1 MQEIIKLQRDVD
13 VILVP
18 FGNTVQLNKDTEVTI
33 TQSLGGSHTIVS
45 AGSMYRVDNKDIDA
59 LGKATTDFR
68 AVENESLDLKDK
80 IWNILRTCYDPEI
93 PVNIVDL
100 GLVYDVK
107 IDLSNNVIVCLTL
120 TAPGCGM
127 GPIIAEDAKQKIR
140 YLPEVNSAE
149 IEFVFD
155 PPWDRSMMSDQAKLE
170 LGLF

>member
-1 MQEIIKLQRDVD
+1 MQELVKLQRDVD
-13 VILVP
+13 AILVP
-18 FGNTVQLNKDTEVTI
+18 FGNMVQLNKDTEVTI
-33 TQSLGGSHTIVS
+33 TQSLGGSYTIVNS
-45 AGSMYRVDNKDIDA
+45 GAMYRVDSKDADS
-59 LGKATTDFR
+59 LGKVATDFVNVKNQE
-68 AVENESLDLKDK
+68 ATLDEQ

-100 GLVYDVK
+100 GLIYDVK
-107 IDLSNNVIVCLTL
+107 VIDNNVIVYLTL

-127 GPIIAEDAKQKIR
+127 GPIIAQDAKQKIL
-140 YLPEVNSAE
+140 YLPGVSSAE